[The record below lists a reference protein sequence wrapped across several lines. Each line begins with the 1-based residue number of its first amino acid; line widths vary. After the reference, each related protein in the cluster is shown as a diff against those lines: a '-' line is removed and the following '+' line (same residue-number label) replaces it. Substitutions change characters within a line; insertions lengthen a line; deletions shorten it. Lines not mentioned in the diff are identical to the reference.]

1 MKECSSFEEQ
11 EGTRYIR
18 GNVYFDNIVF
28 SCVLSTKSCLRFLL
42 IFFALK
48 IEDFYQSSL
57 RNKFDFTDMKVS
69 LALFTIVPKSII
81 EELNEIQKKF
91 LWSNKKCKIKY
102 GTLCNDYKNG
112 SLKI

>member
-1 MKECSSFEEQ
+1 M
-11 EGTRYIR
+11 
-18 GNVYFDNIVF
+18 
-28 SCVLSTKSCLRFLL
+28 
-42 IFFALK
+42 
-48 IEDFYQSSL
+48 
-57 RNKFDFTDMKVS
+57 DMEVS

-102 GTLCNDYKNG
+102 GTLYNDYKNG